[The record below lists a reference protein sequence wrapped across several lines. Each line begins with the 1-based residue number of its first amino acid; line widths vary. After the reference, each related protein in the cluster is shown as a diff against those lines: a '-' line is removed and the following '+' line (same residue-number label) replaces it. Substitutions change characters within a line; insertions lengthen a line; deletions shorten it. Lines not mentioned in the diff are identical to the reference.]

1 MSKTGALHLACRG
14 LNVNS
19 CELSIPAMREAIVS
33 DPTELAD
40 SKIQLILA
48 GEKLFAER
56 GIEAASLREIAS
68 AAGHGN
74 NNAVRY
80 HFGSKQGLIQ
90 AIFRHRVVQMEPVR
104 ARMLEQ
110 IEAKGLTSDPRS
122 LLEVISLPYFTLRAA
137 DGTFS
142 YPAFMLQYLL
152 YHRPR
157 GVRHTADEA
166 GALSPALN
174 RAQELLRA
182 RIGYLD
188 PDTVDR
194 RILQSMLTF
203 VTAVIGAENVVPRLS
218 EATYRS
224 VIDDTLAQIVASLV
238 LQQHKPQANLLDC
251 ILPES

>member
-1 MSKTGALHLACRG
+1 MIETRKTDSIDFAHSK
-14 LNVNS
+14 V
-19 CELSIPAMREAIVS
+19 
-33 DPTELAD
+33 
-40 SKIQLILA
+40 QLILA

-56 GIEAASLREIAS
+56 GVEGGSLREIAS

-104 ARMLEQ
+104 ARLLTRLE
-110 IEAKGLTSDPRS
+110 ARGLLNDPRS
-122 LLEVISLPYFTLRAA
+122 LLELITVPYFTLRAA
-137 DGTFS
+137 DGTLS

-166 GALSPALN
+166 GELSPALN

-182 RIGYLD
+182 RIGYLS
-188 PDTVDR
+188 PDTADR
-194 RILQSMLTF
+194 RILHAMITF
-203 VTAVIGAENVVPRLS
+203 ITAVIGAENIVPSLS
-218 EATYRS
+218 PRQYRELL
-224 VIDDTLAQIVASLV
+224 DDTLDQMVASLV
-238 LQQHKPQANLLDC
+238 LQQRKDE
-251 ILPES
+251 ESFLNEFLTND

>member
-1 MSKTGALHLACRG
+1 MLTHTPYKDEETTGILAHARYHVRMTIPPDAHTIDTAESK
-14 LNVNS
+14 V
-19 CELSIPAMREAIVS
+19 
-33 DPTELAD
+33 
-40 SKIQLILA
+40 QLILA
-48 GEKLFAER
+48 GEKLFAQQ

-90 AIFRHRVVQMEPVR
+90 AIFRYRVVQMEPVR
-104 ARMLEQ
+104 AQLIARLDSE
-110 IEAKGLTSDPRS
+110 GLATDARS
-122 LLEVISLPYFTLRAA
+122 IVEVITLPYFTLRAP
-137 DGTFS
+137 DGILS

-182 RIGYLD
+182 RIGYLP
-188 PDTVDR
+188 PDMADR
-194 RILQSMLTF
+194 RILHAMITF
-203 VTAVIGAENVVPRLS
+203 VTAIIGAENAIPKL
-218 EATYRS
+218 TLNQYRA
-224 VIDDTLAQIVASLV
+224 VMDDTLSEIVASLV
-238 LQQHKPQANLLDC
+238 LQVPPKTGTLIDQIFH
-251 ILPES
+251 S

>member
-1 MSKTGALHLACRG
+1 MTNANPS
-14 LNVNS
+14 
-19 CELSIPAMREAIVS
+19 E
-33 DPTELAD
+33 PTELAD
-40 SKIQLILA
+40 SKVQLILA
-48 GEKLFAER
+48 GERLFAER
-56 GIEAASLREIAS
+56 GVEAASLREIAS

-104 ARMLEQ
+104 ARLLEQ
-110 IEAKGLTSDPRS
+110 LESRRLTTDPRL
-122 LLEVISLPYFTLRAA
+122 LLELITLPYFTLRAT

-157 GVRHTADEA
+157 GIRHVADEA

-182 RIGYLD
+182 RISYLD
-188 PDTVDR
+188 PEIADR
-194 RILQSMLTF
+194 RILHAMLTF
-203 VTAVIGAENVVPRLS
+203 ITAVIGAENVVPRLS
-218 EATYRS
+218 GEKYRS
-224 VIDDTLAQIVASLV
+224 VIDDTLDQMVASLV
-238 LQQHKPQANLLDC
+238 LQDRKPSVNFLQS
-251 ILPES
+251 ILE

>member
-1 MSKTGALHLACRG
+1 MSDH
-14 LNVNS
+14 S
-19 CELSIPAMREAIVS
+19 E
-33 DPTELAD
+33 AD
-40 SKIQLILA
+40 SADLVDSKVQLILA

-56 GIEAASLREIAS
+56 GVEAASLREIAA

-104 ARMLEQ
+104 ARLLLRLE
-110 IEAKGLTSDPRS
+110 AAGLENDARS
-122 LLEVISLPYFTLRAA
+122 IVELITLPYFSLRAA

-174 RAQELLRA
+174 RAQQLLRT
-182 RIGYLD
+182 RLNYLS
-188 PDTVDR
+188 PETADR
-194 RILQSMLTF
+194 RILHSMITF
-203 VTAVIGAENVVPRLS
+203 VTAVICAENLTPRLS
-218 EATYRS
+218 PEGYRE
-224 VIDDTLAQIVASLV
+224 VLDDTLDQIVAALV
-238 LQQHKPQANLLDC
+238 LQDRRIETNFLDEC
-251 ILPES
+251 ITFP